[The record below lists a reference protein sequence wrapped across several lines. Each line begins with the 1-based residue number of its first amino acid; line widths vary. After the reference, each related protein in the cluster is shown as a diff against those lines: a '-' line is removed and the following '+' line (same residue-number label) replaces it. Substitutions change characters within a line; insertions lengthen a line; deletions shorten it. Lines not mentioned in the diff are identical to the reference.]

1 MGTITW
7 NNLITKEKFYSIK
20 EKYGRVASWSI
31 WAHEDKEPKS
41 NMGDLTVLDPEI
53 NKNLLSEL
61 NPNVV
66 LVALNFSEDVDH
78 KPFENFHAGGKFQD
92 YKTRYALRDSPY
104 WGGYMTDIIK
114 NHPEKKSKELVKYL
128 KTHPDEVQSNVES
141 FRQELRDI
149 GTEKPKLVAFGNAVH
164 DILKKNLPE
173 FEIVKIPHYAARNY
187 NNKDEYRKRVRQL
200 IREHETDG

>member
-1 MGTITW
+1 M
-7 NNLITKEKFYSIK
+7 ITKEKFYSIK
-20 EKYGRVASWSI
+20 EKYGRVASWAI
-31 WAHEDKEPKS
+31 WAHEGEKPKD
-41 NMGDLTVLDPEI
+41 NMEDLTVLDPEI

-66 LVALNFSEDVDH
+66 LVALNFSENVDH

-92 YKTRYALRDSPY
+92 YKTRYAIRDSPY

-149 GTEKPKLVAFGNAVH
+149 GAEKPTLVAFGVAVY
-164 DILKKNLPE
+164 DILKRNLPE
-173 FEIVKIPHYAARNY
+173 FEIVKITHYAYRSI
-187 NNKDEYRKRVRQL
+187 NKEKYREEVKQSVP
-200 IREHETDG
+200 

>member
-1 MGTITW
+1 M
-7 NNLITKEKFYSIK
+7 ITKEKFGFIK
-20 EKYGRVASWSI
+20 KKYGRVASWAI

-66 LVALNFSEDVDH
+66 LVALNFSEDVNH

-114 NHPEKKSKELVKYL
+114 NQPEKNSDELVKYL

-149 GTEKPKLVAFGNAVH
+149 GAEKPKLVAFGRAVH

-187 NNKDEYRKRVRQL
+187 NNKDEYRKRVRQ
-200 IREHETDG
+200 ICPENTKQTVK

>member
-1 MGTITW
+1 MITR
-7 NNLITKEKFYSIK
+7 EKFDFVK
-20 EKYGRVASWSI
+20 KKYGPVASWAI

-66 LVALNFSEDVDH
+66 LVALNFSENVDH

-92 YKTRYALRDSPY
+92 YKARYALRGSPA

-114 NHPEKKSKELVKYL
+114 DYPEKESDRLVEYL
-128 KTHPDEVQSNVES
+128 KTAKAIEQSNVEY

-149 GTEKPKLVAFGNAVH
+149 GVEKPKLVAFGNDVY
-164 DILKKNLPE
+164 DILKRNLPE
-173 FEIVKIPHYAARNY
+173 FEVVKIPHYAHFIS
-187 NNKDEYRKRVRQL
+187 KEKYREQVKTTLQNF
-200 IREHETDG
+200 

>member
-1 MGTITW
+1 M
-7 NNLITKEKFYSIK
+7 ITKEKFGFIK
-20 EKYGRVASWSI
+20 KKYGRVASWAI
-31 WAHEDKEPKS
+31 WAHEDKEPTS

-66 LVALNFSEDVDH
+66 LVALNFSEDVNH

-114 NHPEKKSKELVKYL
+114 NQPEKNSDELVKYL

-149 GTEKPKLVAFGNAVH
+149 GVEKPKLVAFGNDVYY
-164 DILKKNLPE
+164 ILKRNLPE
-173 FEIVKIPHYAARNY
+173 FEVVKIPHYAHFIS
-187 NNKDEYRKRVRQL
+187 KEKYREQVKTTLQNF
-200 IREHETDG
+200 

>member
-1 MGTITW
+1 METITW

-20 EKYGRVASWSI
+20 EKYGRVASWAI
-31 WAHEDKEPKS
+31 WAHEGEKPKS

-66 LVALNFSEDVDH
+66 LVALNFSENVDH

-92 YKTRYALRDSPY
+92 YKTRYAIRDSPY

-149 GTEKPKLVAFGNAVH
+149 GAEKPKLVAFGNAVH

-173 FEIVKIPHYAARNY
+173 FEIVKIPHYAFRI
-187 NNKDEYRKRVRQL
+187 NKEKYREQVKSVWTKL
-200 IREHETDG
+200 DL

>member
-1 MGTITW
+1 MITR
-7 NNLITKEKFYSIK
+7 EKFDSIK
-20 EKYGRVASWSI
+20 EKYGRVASWAI
-31 WAHEDKEPKS
+31 WAHEDEEPKS

-66 LVALNFSEDVDH
+66 LVALNFSEDVNH

-114 NHPEKKSKELVKYL
+114 NHPEKKSDELVKYL

-149 GTEKPKLVAFGNAVH
+149 GAKKPRLIAFGNAVY
-164 DILKKNLPE
+164 DILKRNLPE
-173 FEIVKIPHYAARNY
+173 FEIVKIPHYAHFIS
-187 NNKDEYRKRVRQL
+187 KEKYREEVKQSVS
-200 IREHETDG
+200 

>member
-1 MGTITW
+1 M
-7 NNLITKEKFYSIK
+7 ITKEKFCFIK
-20 EKYGRVASWSI
+20 KKYGRVASWAI
-31 WAHEDKEPKS
+31 WAHENEKPTS

-66 LVALNFSEDVDH
+66 LVALNFSEDVNH

-114 NHPEKKSKELVKYL
+114 NQPEKNSDELVKYL
-128 KTHPDEVQSNVES
+128 KTHPNEVQSNVEY
-141 FRQELRDI
+141 FRQELLDI
-149 GTEKPKLVAFGNAVH
+149 GAVKPTLVAFGKVVYL
-164 DILKKNLPE
+164 ILKKNLSE
-173 FEIVKIPHYAARNY
+173 FKIVKIPHYAHHMSKEKYR
-187 NNKDEYRKRVRQL
+187 EYVKSL
-200 IREHETDG
+200 NSNPK

>member
-1 MGTITW
+1 MERYCKMITR
-7 NNLITKEKFYSIK
+7 EKFDSIK
-20 EKYGRVASWSI
+20 EKYGRVASWAI
-31 WAHEDKEPKS
+31 WAHEDEEPKS

-66 LVALNFSEDVDH
+66 LVALNFSEDVNH

-114 NHPEKKSKELVKYL
+114 NHPEKKSDELVKYL

-149 GTEKPKLVAFGNAVH
+149 GAEKPTLVAFGIHVH
-164 DILKKNLPE
+164 AILKKNLPE
-173 FEIVKIPHYAARNY
+173 FEIRKITHYAHQI
-187 NNKDEYRKRVRQL
+187 NKEKYREEVKQSVP
-200 IREHETDG
+200 

>member
-1 MGTITW
+1 MITR
-7 NNLITKEKFYSIK
+7 EKFDFVK
-20 EKYGRVASWSI
+20 KKYGPVASWAI

-66 LVALNFSEDVDH
+66 LVALNFSENVDH

-92 YKTRYALRDSPY
+92 YKTRYAIRDSPY

-149 GTEKPKLVAFGNAVH
+149 VAEKPKLVAFGRAVH

-173 FEIVKIPHYAARNY
+173 FEIVKIPHYTAWNY
-187 NNKDEYRKRVRQL
+187 NNKDEYRKRVRQ
-200 IREHETDG
+200 ICPENTKQTVK